1 MRYSIICFRIWTQES
16 GLEIL
21 IREISSN
28 SEFWIQHSSFPSGN
42 VGLWDQA
49 LAIRW
54 LKENAKAFGGDPD
67 LITLFG
73 ESAGGS
79 SVSLH
84 LLSPAT
90 RGLSN
95 RGILQSGTLNAPWS
109 HMTAEK
115 ALSVAESLIDDCN
128 CNVTL
133 LKVCCF
139 KSRIYRIKGA
149 DPTFTFSRFFL
160 LRKLGLTRLSDALH
174 AKRGRKNHLG
184 PAVELILG
192 HFGISVG
199 ANNRRRIHDGR
210 PDDHAARGQF
220 GGNRHFGRK

>member
-1 MRYSIICFRIWTQES
+1 MIVTVHLIFLSID
-16 GLEIL
+16 
-21 IREISSN
+21 
-28 SEFWIQHSSFPSGN
+28 PVKGN

-54 LKENAKAFGGDPD
+54 LKENAKVFGGDPD
-67 LITLFG
+67 LLTLFG

-90 RGLSN
+90 RGLAR

-115 ALSVAESLIDDCN
+115 AISVAEALIDDCN

-133 LKVCCF
+133 LKVNF
-139 KSRIYRIKGA
+139 
-149 DPTFTFSRFFL
+149 D
-160 LRKLGLTRLSDALH
+160 
-174 AKRGRKNHLG
+174 
-184 PAVELILG
+184 
-192 HFGISVG
+192 
-199 ANNRRRIHDGR
+199 NRNM
-210 PDDHAARGQF
+210 P
-220 GGNRHFGRK
+220 